1 MLSEMLLLR
10 TCDLCKYQPIKIL
23 AILKI
28 EQAVRW
34 HRENSSEARAPRTRR
49 LMQTARLEDHRS
61 TNQGLGLANSPSESA
76 AFSSWKPRT
85 APPTGGGDRVPPPAR
100 RPDRSKRSENFLAE
114 KGVRHYRRLGTDLA
128 WSLIHRPKRK
138 GNAD

>member
-1 MLSEMLLLR
+1 MLLLR

-61 TNQGLGLANSPSESA
+61 TNQGLGLANSPSERRCLFFVEASHGPTHRGRGSSA
-76 AFSSWKPRT
+76 ASRT
-85 APPTGGGDRVPPPAR
+85 PVRPVETLGKFLCWGGSIVAMEAR
-100 RPDRSKRSENFLAE
+100 GLYFRQMCQILSKRRWPS
-114 KGVRHYRRLGTDLA
+114 
-128 WSLIHRPKRK
+128 
-138 GNAD
+138 